1 MAQEVAQQSPGTC
14 GFQLDRSTAFL
25 PLETPGAW
33 RYARWWIPGLPVRRL
48 QKGRKKKNK
57 NGEILD
63 NGIFSYVS
71 LFRMSASEGLW
82 EEFSSRVIC

>member
-1 MAQEVAQQSPGTC
+1 MVDS
-14 GFQLDRSTAFL
+14 RSASKASA
-25 PLETPGAW
+25 E
-33 RYARWWIPGLPVRRL
+33 R
-48 QKGRKKKNK
+48 KKKKNK

-63 NGIFSYVS
+63 DGVFSYVS